1 MVATVIRTSASTLHG
16 FNALL
21 RHCCAVFRPNLC
33 CPLLRQDSVS
43 VTLVPLVLHLFQS
56 LYLCGAPFPVST
68 PLYLCGAPL
77 TDWQACVWDLGSPSV
92 HADKGKPAK
101 ILFKITIPHQ
111 LLPHLCPA
119 NRGIK
124 IEEDSFVPS
133 FSAAIR
139 R

>member
-1 MVATVIRTSASTLHG
+1 MCSLAIVVQFSDQI
-16 FNALL
+16 
-21 RHCCAVFRPNLC
+21 CAVPYYAKI
-33 CPLLRQDSVS
+33 
-43 VTLVPLVLHLFQS
+43 QS
-56 LYLCGAPFPVST
+56 LYL
-68 PLYLCGAPL
+68 LYILCCTFSSLCGAPL

-133 FSAAIR
+133 FPAVIR